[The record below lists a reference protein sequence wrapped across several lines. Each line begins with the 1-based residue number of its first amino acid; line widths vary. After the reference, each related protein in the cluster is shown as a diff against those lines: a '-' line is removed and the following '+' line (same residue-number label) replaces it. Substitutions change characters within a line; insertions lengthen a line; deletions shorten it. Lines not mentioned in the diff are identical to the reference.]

1 MTYMGIGDLALG
13 YRLRHQDF
21 QLKQQLHRLSAEVTT
36 GRVTDVA
43 AAAAGDLSSL
53 AGIERSLTRLGGYR
67 IATTE
72 AAELL
77 AGVQSALATAQETAA
92 GLAPGLLGATL
103 TPTDRQV
110 ATLAND
116 AAQRLAGVVSALNVR
131 TGDRYLLSGIATDTP
146 PLGPAEAILDALGPV
161 VASQTTPQGV
171 AAAVVAWFDAPAGSG
186 GFADTSYRGSARPL
200 ADFRTA
206 DGQAVPMTITAAAE
220 PLRDL
225 MKGLALAALVDR
237 GALAGRTD
245 ERAALLVTAGEVIAA
260 ADGDLT
266 GLRARVGSAEAAVEA
281 SGARNA
287 AETARLERARNDIV
301 AADPYDAATALEA
314 VRLQTETLYSVTARL
329 SQLRLSEYL
338 K

>member
-1 MTYMGIGDLALG
+1 MTFMGIGDLALG

-116 AAQRLAGVVSALNVR
+116 AAQRLAGVVSGRA
-131 TGDRYLLSGIATDTP
+131 TGICFRVSQRIRRRSGRPKPFSMRSGRSLLRRRRRRVSRRRLSPGSTP
-146 PLGPAEAILDALGPV
+146 LR
-161 VASQTTPQGV
+161 
-171 AAAVVAWFDAPAGSG
+171 AAAALRTPLTEGQPGPS
-186 GFADTSYRGSARPL
+186 RISAR
-200 ADFRTA
+200 RTA
-206 DGQAVPMTITAAAE
+206 
-220 PLRDL
+220 R
-225 MKGLALAALVDR
+225 R
-237 GALAGRTD
+237 FR
-245 ERAALLVTAGEVIAA
+245 
-260 ADGDLT
+260 
-266 GLRARVGSAEAAVEA
+266 
-281 SGARNA
+281 
-287 AETARLERARNDIV
+287 
-301 AADPYDAATALEA
+301 
-314 VRLQTETLYSVTARL
+314 
-329 SQLRLSEYL
+329 
-338 K
+338 